1 MPTRSLVYSVL
12 ILALAGSAENTLDAQ
27 ISAVRVLHDQAHGQ
41 TPPPAQLAPIA
52 DRLGLEIA
60 TSDQPLTEAALE
72 RADILYLRAPTT
84 AFSADEKNAIV
95 DFVRKGGSLFLVLDE
110 ERRQSLSGT
119 GVNDLIAP
127 FGLQL
132 TPDHKAPHNTGA
144 LARAGE
150 IHKADREVPY
160 SGGRAVEGGTPF
172 SFVMGDDGRPT
183 NVAHGA
189 FTKLD
194 SGARI
199 VVLGDA
205 MATIFM
211 GTPDGR
217 RLQGT
222 TPQDTVYWGKDS
234 AIFMEEVLAWLK

>member
-1 MPTRSLVYSVL
+1 MTTRLVTL
-12 ILALAGSAENTLDAQ
+12 TLMILAATPAGHASA
-27 ISAVRVLHDQAHGQ
+27 AVRVLHDQAHGQ
-41 TPPPAQLAPIA
+41 APPPGQLAPIA
-52 DRLGLEIA
+52 QRLGLEIVPSNRAITPA
-60 TSDQPLTEAALE
+60 TLDGV
-72 RADILYLRAPTT
+72 DILYLRAPSQPFT
-84 AFSADEKNAIV
+84 ADEKEAIV
-95 DFVRKGGSLFLVLDE
+95 AFVRKGGSLFLVLDE

-127 FGLQL
+127 FGLRL

-172 SFVMGDDGRPT
+172 SFVMGADGRPSD
-183 NVAHGA
+183 VAHGA

-194 SGARI
+194 SGGRI

-205 MATIFM
+205 MVTLFM
-211 GTPDGR
+211 GSQQGE
-217 RLQGT
+217 RLQGRT
-222 TPQDTVYWGKDS
+222 AQDTVYWGKDS
-234 AIFMEEVLAWLK
+234 GIFMEEISEWLK